1 MKLMSKDVMHDL
13 LDGGQVQLSDGDKA
27 FAEAYPQDV
36 VYVSIPAPVTPLPS
50 SESAR
55 NLYEAI
61 HEEAT
66 RKLDGDHP
74 FRDYPWMWQKCNEF
88 RETEGTYYPLEA
100 DRLVAGFSMGLPVAD
115 LIKDC
120 SDLVSKIEAH
130 LAGIPP
136 SNIVSTTEP
145 LSERVLCLCLATN
158 HINLAHL
165 SEAAGDFQTALLHAR
180 AAAASNLRADGPK
193 TLRADYHYIEA
204 VTIIQIARLS
214 GREMD
219 PMAIDAFQ
227 VARELD
233 PDGSRLAL
241 RKAEYNDLE
250 ILEEESEKTNHA

>member
-1 MKLMSKDVMHDL
+1 
-13 LDGGQVQLSDGDKA
+13 
-27 FAEAYPQDV
+27 
-36 VYVSIPAPVTPLPS
+36 
-50 SESAR
+50 
-55 NLYEAI
+55 
-61 HEEAT
+61 
-66 RKLDGDHP
+66 
-74 FRDYPWMWQKCNEF
+74 
-88 RETEGTYYPLEA
+88 
-100 DRLVAGFSMGLPVAD
+100 
-115 LIKDC
+115 
-120 SDLVSKIEAH
+120 
-130 LAGIPP
+130 
-136 SNIVSTTEP
+136 
-145 LSERVLCLCLATN
+145 
-158 HINLAHL
+158 L

-204 VTIIQIARLS
+204 VTIIQIGRLS